1 MSEAPAYSDRYVAAL
16 GDAAARHRTQRR
28 KGSGVP
34 YVAHLLAVGALV
46 WEDGG
51 DEEEA
56 IAALLHDAVED
67 TGGRPVLDEIGD
79 AYGERVAHLVAA
91 CTDAWSQPKPP
102 WRERKEAHLAG
113 LRDEPDP
120 GALRVFAADKVHN
133 ATAIVA
139 DAAEVGA
146 RVWDRF
152 TADRDE
158 TLWYY
163 RAAHELLAARLPA
176 SRLTA
181 RLGELLDEL
190 AAVPSA

>member
-1 MSEAPAYSDRYVAAL
+1 MSPTAAYTDRYVAAL
-16 GDAAARHRTQRR
+16 GDAAARHRAQRR

-51 DEEEA
+51 DEDEA

-67 TGGRPVLDEIGD
+67 TGGRPVLDEIGE

-91 CTDAWSQPKPP
+91 CTDAWTQPKPA
-102 WRERKEAHLAG
+102 WRPRKAAHLAE
-113 LRDEPDP
+113 LRDEGDP

-133 ATAIVA
+133 AGAIVA
-139 DAAEVGA
+139 DAAEVGSA
-146 RVWDRF
+146 VWQRF
-152 TADRDE
+152 TAGRDE

-163 RAAHELLAARLPA
+163 RTAHELLADRLPG

-190 AAVPSA
+190 DAVPG